1 MAMSEAAKL
10 AQSERMKAR
19 HAATKAAKAAG
30 GGAAVMERE
39 PEIMAPD
46 GAQVVFSGAGRVSQ
60 SERFAARIR
69 AQAPLTTTEDLEKL
83 AGEDADV
90 LERGGGS
97 NVEHTTPGVVWM
109 FKRETWGWKRGKYSR
124 NDVAMLL
131 NSGLLD
137 RCGDCGSP
145 DCPGDINKCLNP
157 AKNQRQ
163 YLDCPV
169 AGCNDGR
176 GKRFFDIIEAVVAP
190 VDNDDPLA
198 IKNVYALSTP
208 ELRLKGMVDEHI
220 RRFHTISAPS
230 FGVALST
237 EGRI

>member
-1 MAMSEAAKL
+1 MAMSEAARK
-10 AQSERMKAR
+10 AQSDRMKAR
-19 HAATKAAKAAG
+19 HAATAAAKAAG
-30 GGAAVMERE
+30 GVAVMERP

-46 GAQVVFSGAGRVSQ
+46 GARVIDAGAGRVSQ

-69 AQAPLTTTEDLEKL
+69 AQGPLTTTEDLEKL
-83 AGEDADV
+83 AGEDADI

-97 NVEHTTPGVVWM
+97 NVEHTTPGLVWM

-131 NSGLLD
+131 NSGFLD

-145 DCPGDINKCLNP
+145 DCPGEINKCLNP
-157 AKNQRQ
+157 KKMRQ

-176 GKRFFDIIEAVVAP
+176 GKRFYDIEEAVLAP
-190 VDNDDPLA
+190 VNIEDPLA
-198 IKNVYALSTP
+198 VKDVYQVSTP
-208 ELRLKGMVDEHI
+208 ALRLKSMVDEHI
-220 RRFHTISAPS
+220 RSYHTINAPS
-230 FGVALST
+230 FGVSLRA
-237 EGRI
+237 I